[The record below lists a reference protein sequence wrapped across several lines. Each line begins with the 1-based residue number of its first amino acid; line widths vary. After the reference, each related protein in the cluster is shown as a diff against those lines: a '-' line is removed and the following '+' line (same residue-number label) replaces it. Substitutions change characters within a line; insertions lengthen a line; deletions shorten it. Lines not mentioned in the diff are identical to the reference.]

1 MGGDKHWKGGKVNVS
16 FALSISVILDV
27 FSLYLLFFSS
37 FFPYTLWDIG
47 CYFLIFNILLIKN
60 KITHKGV
67 FLQDKESL
75 MLG

>member
-1 MGGDKHWKGGKVNVS
+1 MGGDKRWKGGKVNVS

-27 FSLYLLFFSS
+27 FSLYLLFLYS
-37 FFPYTLWDIG
+37 FFPYTIWVSG
-47 CYFLIFNILLIKN
+47 CYFLNFNLLLINN

-75 MLG
+75 MSG